1 MTRVGR
7 ARVDTARAAAAL
19 GRVINETRT
28 LFHRLRDAAERLHEA
43 DHLSAGERA
52 VLMELASQGAR
63 TVPAM
68 ARRRPVSRQHIQ
80 ALVNPLLEK
89 GLVEL
94 AANPRHQRSKL
105 VQLTRKGRAVT
116 TRVAAREARVFAALG
131 RELNPAA
138 LEQAADTLV
147 QFRHALGD
155 GAFRQLL
162 GRLATSSTRGRRDE
176 HDQ

>member
-1 MTRVGR
+1 MTRVGPVR
-7 ARVDTARAAAAL
+7 GDTARAAAAL
-19 GRVINETRT
+19 GRVVDETRT
-28 LFHRLRDAAERLHEA
+28 LFHRLRHAAERVHEA
-43 DHLSAGERA
+43 DRLSAGERA
-52 VLMELASQGAR
+52 VLMELASHGPR

-68 ARRRPVSRQHIQ
+68 AGARPVSRQHIQ

-131 RELNPAA
+131 RELNAA
-138 LEQAADTLV
+138 DLEQAANTLV
-147 QFRHALGD
+147 RLGHAFED
-155 GAFRQLL
+155 RAFKQLL
-162 GRLATSSTRGRRDE
+162 GRLAASQRGGGDE
-176 HDQ
+176 Q